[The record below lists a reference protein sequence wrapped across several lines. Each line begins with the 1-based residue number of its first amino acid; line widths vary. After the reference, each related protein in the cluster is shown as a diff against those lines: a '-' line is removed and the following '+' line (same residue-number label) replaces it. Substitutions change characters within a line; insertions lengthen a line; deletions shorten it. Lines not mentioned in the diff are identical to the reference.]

1 MIPKEFQILGQKI
14 EVIIDDLYC
23 HKNKCYGQFISFE
36 NKIILA
42 KKYKDKKGWNDYKEE
57 IIDATFFHELVHC
70 LLFYADSKSWLD
82 EKLVDKLGNFLHQYE
97 ISKSQK

>member
-14 EVIIDDLYC
+14 EVVIDDLYC

-42 KKYKDKKGWNDYKEE
+42 RKYKTKTGWVEYKNE
-57 IIDATFFHELVHC
+57 IFLATFYHELVHC
-70 LLFYADSKSWLD
+70 LLFHSGSGEWLN
-82 EKLVDKLGNFLHQYE
+82 EELVDKVGNFLHQYE
-97 ISKSQK
+97 ISKK